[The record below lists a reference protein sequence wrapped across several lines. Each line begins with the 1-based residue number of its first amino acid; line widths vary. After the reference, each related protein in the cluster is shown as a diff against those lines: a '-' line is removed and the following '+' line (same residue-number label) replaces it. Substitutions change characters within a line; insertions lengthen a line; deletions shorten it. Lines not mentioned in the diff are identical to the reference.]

1 MVDKAAQS
9 YEKKEQESITP
20 DLSDEQ
26 KDLDTLQ
33 TEVDTEVDVTW
44 LKNSIENTTDKTI
57 LTYIEWTV
65 MHTKLKELENSWE
78 IADFTIEKFAK
89 DINTTVESYLRESFK
104 ISWSESLTVSDTVIS
119 SMSIG
124 IQFAMMDALTK
135 SWSDG
140 ADFFTSFSKTD
151 TDDAS
156 STFTGLTK
164 TFSSEWMFG
173 KLFGGVGKTNQFYLL
188 ANKVESCITFITR
201 YCGEWKT
208 LGDWTKVE
216 KIANANEFR
225 KLFDNP
231 LWWDSTA
238 LLSKTPEDF
247 GLTASDAAVGDLSDT
262 DKDELKNIVNNENMP
277 INKKTVEAIMKS
289 LPTAQNFLKKRS
301 GYKDKAVDIMWA
313 LTKIFNKD
321 VFWLGTIGSIIGI
334 HNPLELFGG
343 KDGKKKWGVVNF
355 VLRIMWF
362 QNGMEELYKESINR
376 QLTLTV
382 EGKQFITD
390 TLADYDTLVT
400 GWNAAT
406 KTITA
411 LGLTSLAPDVQAK
424 IPTEYDHI
432 KKALYTN
439 ITKSDILLDPSALAS
454 MKIEVDTSEKDA
466 DGKPII
472 KYDKT
477 LITED
482 KVAVYLKTTIPALAK
497 NKDFITG
504 IKTSD
509 EFMLSLT
516 GWMIYGYGTCFSA
529 AVALGMEPISKY
541 TENDVDNTDVAYEDI
556 DETDPDLVDLV
567 ATASTNKERNYA
579 ETEIFTDYLHSLE
592 AKNNLP
598 YGIMINL
605 MKAESGGKLYAADG
619 TILWS
624 SADAQWLFQF
634 MPSTAKSYI
643 VKLWYAESDYEK
655 IFTNPVIGAKACAML
670 LKSNIDDGKNTINA
684 LACYNRW
691 AGGISAD
698 TWGKWVDETTLS
710 NIPKETQR
718 YVLKIGYDMLAYSG
732 KDTII
737 TAGQKSDPTLISQEK
752 LKEFF
757 VAVNAISPANK
768 KVEDSVDSPEILA
781 KNIDDAVL
789 VGDSHAEWISIM
801 WWFKGKTLYYRGR
814 DSGQLLDEIKKQKTD
829 IQKKKSLILVTWGN
843 DISKWLISKVKD
855 NLAAIQEEI
864 SPVQLVLTTLSYS
877 NVKTLIPDDQVDEF
891 NAIIKTFAKE
901 HSLPVIDIHTDVTM
915 ATADYRSDGHYTTTG
930 YTKVA
935 DEIAD
940 RVVSA

>member
-9 YEKKEQESITP
+9 YEQQEQVPLNP
-20 DLSDEQ
+20 DVSDEQ
-26 KDLDTLQ
+26 KDLNTLQ
-33 TEVDTEVDVTW
+33 TEVDTTL
-44 LKNSIENTTDKTI
+44 LKNSIESTTDKTI
-57 LTYIEWTV
+57 LTYIEWSV
-65 MHTKLKELENSWE
+65 MHTKLKELEDSWE
-78 IADFTIEKFAK
+78 IADFTVEKFAK
-89 DINTTVESYLRESFK
+89 EINTTVESYLRESFK

-140 ADFFTSFSKTD
+140 ADFFTAFSKTD

-188 ANKVESCITFITR
+188 ANKVESCIAFISR
-201 YCGEWKT
+201 YCGEGKT
-208 LGDWTKVE
+208 LGDGNKVD
-216 KIANANEFR
+216 KLANANEFR
-225 KLFDNP
+225 KLLYNS

-247 GLTASDAAVGDLSDT
+247 GLTVGDAAVGNLSNA
-262 DKDELKNIVNNENMP
+262 DKAELKKIVDDEKMP
-277 INKKTVEAIMKS
+277 INKKTIEAIMKS
-289 LPTAQNFLKKRS
+289 LPTAQKFLEKRA

-313 LTKIFNKD
+313 LTSIFDKK
-321 VFWLGTIGSIIGI
+321 VFWFGTIGSIIGI
-334 HNPLELFGG
+334 QNPLELFGG

-362 QNGMEELYKESINR
+362 QNGMEGLYKEYVR
-376 QLTLTV
+376 QTVDEHLTI
-382 EGKQFITD
+382 EGKQFIRD
-390 TLADYDTLVT
+390 TLIDYDTLVT
-400 GWNAAT
+400 GWNATT

-411 LGLTSLAPDVQAK
+411 LGLTYLTVDAQAK

-432 KKALYTN
+432 KKALYMN
-439 ITKSDILLDPSALAS
+439 ITKNDILLDPNVLTS
-454 MKIEVDTSEKDA
+454 MNINVDTSEKDA

-482 KVAVYLKTTIPALAK
+482 KIALYLKTTIPALAK
-497 NKDFITG
+497 NKDFMTG
-504 IKTSD
+504 ITTAD
-509 EFMLSLT
+509 DFMLSLAW
-516 GWMIYGYGTCFSA
+516 WMICGTCFSS
-529 AVALGMEPISKY
+529 AVALGMEQISGYKK
-541 TENDVDNTDVAYEDI
+541 NNADGSVDTTDVAYEDI
-556 DETDPDLVDLV
+556 DETDPELAELVT
-567 ATASTNKERNYA
+567 TASINKERNYA

-592 AKNNLP
+592 GKNNLP
-598 YGIMINL
+598 YGIMVNL

-624 SADAQWLFQF
+624 SAGAQWLFQF

-643 VKLWYAESDYEK
+643 VKLWYTESEYEK

-670 LKSNIDDGKNTINA
+670 LKNTIDEGKNTINA

-691 AGGISAD
+691 SGGISAD

-737 TAGQKSDPTLISQEK
+737 TAEQKSDPTLISQET

-757 VAVNAISPANK
+757 FAVNAISPASK
-768 KVEDSVDSPEILA
+768 TVEDKVNSSEILA
-781 KNIDDAVL
+781 KNLDDAVL

-801 WWFKGKTLYYRGR
+801 WWFKGKTFYYRGR
-814 DSGQLLDEIKKQKTD
+814 DSGQLLDEIKKQKTV

-891 NAIIKTFAKE
+891 NTIIKTFAKE

-915 ATADYRSDGHYTTTG
+915 ATADYRSDGHYTTAG

-935 DEIAD
+935 DEITD
-940 RVVSA
+940 RLVAA